1 MKHISYKLFT
11 KKPTLFKLRILKKQI
26 VKQHSFNSIIRK
38 NTQDILTFKWTFTN
52 NLFNNQRSL
61 NYIPLNF
68 FLNKNHNSLI
78 TLYPLNYFGLRIDS
92 FIWRKLINNISPSLT
107 LHYWSVNSISTLNT
121 NIYLNSK
128 LTSFNL
134 TNINFSHIF
143 DNTRLQNLWKT
154 PSCFKV
160 NTTFYKK
167 TLLTK
172 ILLKSRKYRT
182 FSVLT
187 RYLPY
192 INLVRLLRFFNN
204 KKSITYFINLNEF
217 MNTLLI
223 RINSN
228 YRFFKFSESLGFK
241 QTRFKS
247 NVFRG
252 LPLLSI
258 FNSNDNFISL
268 TNNTFFKNNNNFF
281 FPVNKSDKTYLS
293 NTGLLLLDHFNLK
306 SIINTPV
313 LFKFIMT
320 TNDIHSMFTNTFSL
334 ISSSLTKHSFNS
346 RVNTFKNSNI
356 YPSHSLNFNIKRKVL
371 KVFSYNKFSPNIT
384 MWYYNTLIRFIE
396 NCSGKKCFLKFNP
409 FIENC
414 LTFSDVARCNL
425 WSLRISTFQK
435 ILGPKI
441 FLQES
446 LRIMHLA
453 IRFKD
458 PTFFS
463 NWIRGMLNRM
473 SFWKYRLLFRYIKF
487 AMRYL
492 FWIYFPEL
500 NFKGLK
506 LKLKGKISVAGN
518 ARTRTLVYKI
528 GETGYSKLN
537 NRVLS
542 DFSLIN
548 TFTGVLGFKIW
559 FFF

>member
-1 MKHISYKLFT
+1 MKNLVY
-11 KKPTLFKLRILKKQI
+11 
-26 VKQHSFNSIIRK
+26 
-38 NTQDILTFKWTFTN
+38 TN
-52 NLFNNQRSL
+52 NTPSNFYLTVSSL
-61 NYIPLNF
+61 VNSNYKP
-68 FLNKNHNSLI
+68 HI
-78 TLYPLNYFGLRIDS
+78 TLYPVQSTFDCSGFIWQNLLHNALLTLKSHYWAWTSVNTLYTNTYANLKLTYSHLPSTKSPFIFSNNRLLNSLRSPIQSPKTHNSFEKKLLSSLGLRN
-92 FIWRKLINNISPSLT
+92 RR
-107 LHYWSVNSISTLNT
+107 Y
-121 NIYLNSK
+121 
-128 LTSFNL
+128 
-134 TNINFSHIF
+134 
-143 DNTRLQNLWKT
+143 
-154 PSCFKV
+154 
-160 NTTFYKK
+160 K
-167 TLLTK
+167 TL
-172 ILLKSRKYRT
+172 
-182 FSVLT
+182 SVLT

-192 INLVRLLRFFNN
+192 INLVRLLRFFHN
-204 KKSITYFINLNEF
+204 KKSINYFISSAEF
-217 MNTLLI
+217 IKSLLI

-228 YRFFKFSESLGFK
+228 YKLFKFSESLGFK
-241 QTRFKS
+241 KTFLQSPILQGFS
-247 NVFRG
+247 
-252 LPLLSI
+252 LLSVL
-258 FNSNDNFISL
+258 NSNDNFIEVSPNQIKPHLDTTSYSL
-268 TNNTFFKNNNNFF
+268 TQYRNSTTPSSFLFFDHFSVKN
-281 FPVNKSDKTYLS
+281 
-293 NTGLLLLDHFNLK
+293 LLD
-306 SIINTPV
+306 TPT
-313 LFKFIMT
+313 LFKFIMSTGGIRSLT
-320 TNDIHSMFTNTFSL
+320 TNNFSMIT
-334 ISSSLTKHSFNS
+334 SSINKYSFNS
-346 RVNTFKNSNI
+346 RVNIFKSSNI
-356 YPSHSLNFNIKRKVL
+356 YPSTSLNFTIKRKVL
-371 KVFSYNKFSPNIT
+371 KIFSYNKFSPNIT

-409 FIENC
+409 FIDNC
-414 LTFSDVARCNL
+414 LTFSDIARCNL

-500 NFKGLK
+500 KFKGLK

>member
-38 NTQDILTFKWTFTN
+38 NTQDILTFKWTFKN
-52 NLFNNQRSL
+52 NLFNNQRSS

-68 FLNKNHNSLI
+68 FLNKNQDSLI

-154 PSCFKV
+154 PPYFKV
-160 NTTFYKK
+160 NTTLYKK

-320 TNDIHSMFTNTFSL
+320 TSDIHLMFTNTFSL